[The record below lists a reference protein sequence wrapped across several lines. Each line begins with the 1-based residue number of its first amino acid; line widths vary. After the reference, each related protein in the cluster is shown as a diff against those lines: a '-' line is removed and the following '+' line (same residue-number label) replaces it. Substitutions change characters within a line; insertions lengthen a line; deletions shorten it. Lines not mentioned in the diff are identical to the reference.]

1 MGPMELMKLVDC
13 FSSLSCLTTQITSA
27 LILGMVLF
35 LVASGL
41 SLIFGVLG
49 VLNFAHGALYM
60 LGAYFTY
67 TLLTLLGNFGVTVIL
82 AAIGVGVFGVVF
94 ERIFIK
100 RIYSSPLLY
109 QLLLCYAFILILD
122 DLVKIVWGYE
132 FKSIGLPDAFR
143 RPPVK
148 LFGSFVPSYY
158 LVIIIVGVVVAIAL
172 WLFLSRTKYGKII
185 RATAHSSE
193 MVSALGINVPMVYAA
208 VFGIG
213 SLLAGLGGV
222 LAGPVRSIYPGMG
235 ASIIIESFIVVVIGG
250 LGSIPGAFL
259 GAILIGLMRSFGIIG
274 FPLIE
279 ESFTFILMALVLI
292 IRPRGLFGKEEA

>member
-1 MGPMELMKLVDC
+1 MELMKLFDC
-13 FSSLSCLTTQITSA
+13 LGSISCLTTQIISA

-49 VLNFAHGALYM
+49 VMNFAHGSLYM

-67 TLLTLLGNFGVTVIL
+67 TLLTLYGNFGVSVIL
-82 AAIGVGVFGVVF
+82 ASIGVGVFGVFF
-94 ERIFIK
+94 ERVFIK

-122 DLVKIVWGYE
+122 DVVKLVWGYE
-132 FKSIGLPDAFR
+132 FKNIGVPDAFR
-143 RPPVK
+143 RPPIK
-148 LFGSFVPSYY
+148 IFQSFIPSYY
-158 LVIIIVGVVVAIAL
+158 FFVIIVGGVVAITL
-172 WLFLSRTKYGKII
+172 WLFLSKTRFGKVI
-185 RATAHSSE
+185 RAAAHSSE
-193 MVSALGINVPMVYAA
+193 MVGALGINVNLVYAG
-208 VFGIG
+208 VFAIG
-213 SLLAGLGGV
+213 SFLAGLGGV

-235 ASIIIESFIVVVIGG
+235 ASIIIESFIVVVVGG
-250 LGSIPGAFL
+250 LGSIGGAFI

-279 ESFTFILMALVLI
+279 ESFVFILMAIVLI
-292 IRPRGLFGKEEA
+292 VRPRGLFGKKEA

>member
-1 MGPMELMKLVDC
+1 MELMKLFDC
-13 FSSLSCLTTQITSA
+13 LGSISCLTTQIISA

-49 VLNFAHGALYM
+49 VMNFAHGSLYM

-67 TLLTLLGNFGVTVIL
+67 TLLTLYGNFGVSVIL
-82 AAIGVGVFGVVF
+82 ASIGVGVFGVFF
-94 ERIFIK
+94 ERVFIK

-122 DLVKIVWGYE
+122 DVVKLVWGYE
-132 FKSIGLPDAFR
+132 FKNIGVPDAFR
-143 RPPVK
+143 RPPIK
-148 LFGSFVPSYY
+148 IFQSFIPSYY
-158 LVIIIVGVVVAIAL
+158 FIVIVVGGVVAITL
-172 WLFLSRTKYGKII
+172 WLFLSKTRFGKVI
-185 RATAHSSE
+185 RAAAHSSE
-193 MVSALGINVPMVYAA
+193 MVGALGINVNLVYAG
-208 VFGIG
+208 VFAIG
-213 SLLAGLGGV
+213 SFLAGLGGV

-235 ASIIIESFIVVVIGG
+235 ASIIIESFIVVVVGG
-250 LGSIPGAFL
+250 LGSIGGAFI

-279 ESFTFILMALVLI
+279 ESFVFILMAIVLI
-292 IRPRGLFGKEEA
+292 VRPRGLFGKKEA

>member
-1 MGPMELMKLVDC
+1 MELMKLYEC
-13 FSSLSCLTTQITSA
+13 FGSITCLTTQVTSA
-27 LILGMVLF
+27 LILGMILF

-67 TLLTLLGNFGVTVIL
+67 TLLALHGNFGVTALL
-82 AAIGVGVFGVVF
+82 ASMGVGVFGVMF
-94 ERIFIK
+94 ERVFIK
-100 RIYSSPLLY
+100 RIYGSPLLY

-122 DLVKIVWGYE
+122 DLVKIIWGYE
-132 FKSIGLPDAFR
+132 FKSIGLPEAFR

-148 LFGSFVPSYY
+148 IFGSFVPAYY
-158 LVIIIVGVVVAIAL
+158 IFIIILGGAVAVAL
-172 WLFLSRTKYGKII
+172 WLFLSRSKFGKII

-193 MVSALGINVPMVYAA
+193 MVGALGINVKLVYVM

-213 SLLAGLGGV
+213 SFLAGLGGV

-235 ASIIIESFIVVVIGG
+235 ASIIIESFIVVVVGG
-250 LGSIPGAFL
+250 LGSIGGAFV
-259 GAILIGLMRSFGIIG
+259 GAILIGIMRSFGIIG

-279 ESFTFILMALVLI
+279 ESFVFILMAIVLI
-292 IRPRGLFGKEEA
+292 LRPRGLFGKKES

>member
-1 MGPMELMKLVDC
+1 MELMKLFDC
-13 FSSLSCLTTQITSA
+13 LGSISCLTTQIISA

-49 VLNFAHGALYM
+49 VMNFAHGSLYM

-67 TLLTLLGNFGVTVIL
+67 TLLTLYGNFGVSVIL
-82 AAIGVGVFGVVF
+82 ASIGVGVFGVFF
-94 ERIFIK
+94 ERVFIK

-122 DLVKIVWGYE
+122 DVVKLVWGYE
-132 FKSIGLPDAFR
+132 FKNIGVPDAFR
-143 RPPVK
+143 RPPIK
-148 LFGSFVPSYY
+148 IFQSFIPSYY
-158 LVIIIVGVVVAIAL
+158 FFVIVVGGVVAITL
-172 WLFLSRTKYGKII
+172 WLFLSKTRFGKVI
-185 RATAHSSE
+185 RAAAHSSE
-193 MVSALGINVPMVYAA
+193 MVGALGINVNLVYAG
-208 VFGIG
+208 VFAIG
-213 SLLAGLGGV
+213 SFLAGLGGV

-235 ASIIIESFIVVVIGG
+235 ASIIIESFIVVVVGG
-250 LGSIPGAFL
+250 LGSIGGAFI

-279 ESFTFILMALVLI
+279 ESFVFILMAIVLI
-292 IRPRGLFGKEEA
+292 VRPRGLFGKKEA

>member
-1 MGPMELMKLVDC
+1 
-13 FSSLSCLTTQITSA
+13 
-27 LILGMVLF
+27 MVLF

-49 VLNFAHGALYM
+49 VLNFAHGSLYM

-67 TLLTLLGNFGVTVIL
+67 TLLTLQGNFGVSVIL
-82 AAIGVGVFGVVF
+82 ASMGVGVFGVVL
-94 ERIFIK
+94 ERVFIK
-100 RIYSSPLLY
+100 RIYASPLLY

-122 DLVKIVWGYE
+122 DLAKLVWGYD
-132 FKSIGLPDAFR
+132 FKSIGLPAAFR

-148 LFGSFVPSYY
+148 IFGSFVPSYY
-158 LVIIIVGVVVAIAL
+158 IFIIVLGVIVALIL
-172 WLFLSRTKYGKII
+172 WFFLSRSRFGKII

-193 MVSALGINVPMVYAA
+193 MVGALGINVQLVYAG
-208 VFGIG
+208 VFALG
-213 SLLAGLGGV
+213 SFLAGLGGV

-235 ASIIIESFIVVVIGG
+235 ISVIIESFIVVVIGG
-250 LGSIPGAFL
+250 LGSIGGAFI

-279 ESFTFILMALVLI
+279 ESFVFILMAIVLI
-292 IRPRGLFGKEEA
+292 LRPRGLLGKKES

>member
-1 MGPMELMKLVDC
+1 MELVKLFEC
-13 FSSLSCLTTQITSA
+13 FGSLSCVTTQITSA

-49 VLNFAHGALYM
+49 VLNFAHGSLYM

-67 TLLTLLGNFGVTVIL
+67 TLLAIHGNFGMTVIL
-82 AAIGVGVFGVVF
+82 ASIGVGVFGVIF
-94 ERIFIK
+94 ERLFIK
-100 RIYSSPLLY
+100 RIYASPLLY

-122 DLVKIVWGYE
+122 DLTKLVWGYE
-132 FKSIGLPDAFR
+132 FINIGVPDAFR
-143 RPPVK
+143 RPP
-148 LFGSFVPSYY
+148 LHFLGSFMPSYY
-158 LVIIIVGVVVAIAL
+158 LFIIIVGGIVALTL
-172 WLFLSRTKYGKII
+172 WLVLSRSKFGKII

-193 MVSALGINVPMVYAA
+193 MVGALGINVNLVYAG
-208 VFGIG
+208 VFGLG
-213 SLLAGLGGV
+213 SILAGLGGV

-235 ASIIIESFIVVVIGG
+235 ASVIIESFIVVVIGG
-250 LGSIPGAFL
+250 LGSIGGAFI

-279 ESFTFILMALVLI
+279 ESFVFILMAVVLI
-292 IRPRGLFGKEEA
+292 FRPRGLFGKKEA

>member
-1 MGPMELMKLVDC
+1 MELMKLFDC
-13 FSSLSCLTTQITSA
+13 LGSISCLTTQIISA

-49 VLNFAHGALYM
+49 VMNFAHGSLYM

-67 TLLTLLGNFGVTVIL
+67 TLLTLYGNFGVSVIL
-82 AAIGVGVFGVVF
+82 ASIGVGVFGVFF
-94 ERIFIK
+94 ERVFIK

-122 DLVKIVWGYE
+122 DVVKLVWGYE
-132 FKSIGLPDAFR
+132 FKNIGVPDAFR
-143 RPPVK
+143 RPPIK
-148 LFGSFVPSYY
+148 IFQSFIPSYY
-158 LVIIIVGVVVAIAL
+158 FFIIVVGGVVAITL
-172 WLFLSRTKYGKII
+172 WLFLSKTRFGKVI
-185 RATAHSSE
+185 RAAAHSSE
-193 MVSALGINVPMVYAA
+193 MVGALGINVNLVYAG
-208 VFGIG
+208 VFAIG
-213 SLLAGLGGV
+213 SFLAGLGGV

-235 ASIIIESFIVVVIGG
+235 ASIIIESFIVVVVGG
-250 LGSIPGAFL
+250 LGSIGGAFI

-279 ESFTFILMALVLI
+279 ESFVFILMAIVLI
-292 IRPRGLFGKEEA
+292 VRPRGLFGKKEA